1 VLQLLEDQQLEDFLL
16 GEQLGSL
23 EVQLGIQ
30 LELKLV
36 DFQWAVIVKVVTQ
49 QGRQLGLL
57 EEREPDTQ
65 LAYYED
71 DELVFH
77 ELDTQ
82 LEHDEDDETVS

>member
-16 GEQLGSL
+16 GEQLESL

-36 DFQWAVIVKVVTQ
+36 DFQWAVIVKVVK
-49 QGRQLGLL
+49 QGHQLGLL

-77 ELDTQ
+77 ELGTQ

>member
-16 GEQLGSL
+16 GEQLESL

-36 DFQWAVIVKVVTQ
+36 DFQWAVIVKVVK
-49 QGRQLGLL
+49 QGHQLGFL

-77 ELDTQ
+77 ELGTQ
-82 LEHDEDDETVS
+82 LEHDEDDEKVS